1 MNTIGSSIN
10 SYMDSMKNQ
19 SDQNLQ
25 VQTSSTNVQVRQA
38 KTAEM
43 ELITKE
49 GDKVTLSF
57 SSEASSGY
65 STYNQN
71 GRLDDTSWATS
82 VESAYAEAELSTSI
96 QIDGDLNKDELK
108 DIMKAVKNLEK
119 AMNKMINGNM
129 DGAVDSLLDAAD
141 GKTISSFESSISFSK
156 SVEIEKQYQ
165 LTSVSELPEEAT
177 SPVTEP
183 GTENQPVD
191 TLPETQAENLIDRP
205 VQTGIPDYV
214 KTEMQKLVEDL
225 RDASNKSKIPNL
237 VLRPSFE
244 NFFDKKIEDADKNF
258 IKDSGILD
266 YFKQMRKN
274 LLDGL
279 LPDNKRTSQIEE

>member
-1 MNTIGSSIN
+1 MNTIGSNIN
-10 SYMDSMKNQ
+10 SYMDSIKNQ

-25 VQTSSTNVQVRQA
+25 VQTSSTSVQVRQT

-43 ELITKE
+43 ELVTKE
-49 GDKVTLSF
+49 GDKITLSF
-57 SSEASSGY
+57 SSDASSGY

-71 GRLDDTSWATS
+71 GRLDDVSWATS
-82 VESAYAEAELSTSI
+82 VESAYAEAELNTSI
-96 QIDGDLNKDELK
+96 KIEGDLNKDELK

-129 DGAVDSLLDAAD
+129 DGAVDTLLDAAD

-165 LTSVSELPEEAT
+165 STLVSELPEEST
-177 SPVTEP
+177 SPVAEA
-183 GTENQPVD
+183 GTDNQPVAA
-191 TLPETQAENLIDRP
+191 LPETNPENQIDRP
-205 VQTGIPDYV
+205 VQTGIQDYV
-214 KTEMQKLVEDL
+214 KTEMQKLVDDL
-225 RDASNKSKIPNL
+225 RDASNKSKIPNS

-258 IKDSGILD
+258 LKDSGVID

-274 LLDGL
+274 MLDGL
-279 LPDNKRTSQIEE
+279 LPDNKKISQIEE